1 LGDFEGLAHQNLFA
15 FHPHF
20 ITFETQSKNLNGLE
34 EQYLIKGLK
43 TRNKVVFD
51 FIFHYYYSGLCAYC
65 EKITGKQDV
74 AEDIVQEL
82 FVTLWIKCGQIQI
95 VSSLKNYLFT
105 SVKNRSLDYLKH
117 EQRKTRKL
125 SRFAQ
130 EKEPP
135 ENLSSLWFAEAEL
148 QVVVEKSLE
157 KLPPRCR
164 EIFELSRFEGLKNQE
179 IADKLGLSK
188 RTVELQVSNALKKLR
203 TDLKDYLPLFLL
215 LYLLR

>member
-1 LGDFEGLAHQNLFA
+1 M
-15 FHPHF
+15 
-20 ITFETQSKNLNGLE
+20 E
-34 EQYLIKGLK
+34 EQYLIKGLL

-65 EKITGKQDV
+65 ERITGNQEV

-82 FVTLWIKCGQIQI
+82 FVTLWVKHEQIQI
-95 VSSLKNYLFT
+95 TSSLKNYLFT
-105 SVKNRSLDYLKH
+105 SVKNRSLDYLKR
-117 EQRKTRKL
+117 EQRKSHKL
-125 SRFAQ
+125 EHIAGEQ
-130 EKEPP
+130 ELP

-148 QVVVEKSLE
+148 QAVVDKSLE

-179 IADKLGLSK
+179 IAEKLGLSK
-188 RTVELQVSNALKKLR
+188 RTVELQVSNALKQLR

-215 LYLLR
+215 MYLLK

>member
-1 LGDFEGLAHQNLFA
+1 M
-15 FHPHF
+15 
-20 ITFETQSKNLNGLE
+20 E

-51 FIFHYYYSGLCAYC
+51 FIFQYYYAGLCAYC
-65 EKITGKQDV
+65 ERITGKQEV

-82 FVTLWIKCGQIQI
+82 FMTLWIKHEQIKI
-95 VSSLKNYLFT
+95 TSSLKNYLFA
-105 SVKNRSLDYLKH
+105 SVKNRSLDFLKR
-117 EQRKTRKL
+117 EQRKSHKL
-125 SRFAQ
+125 EHIAEKQ
-130 EKEPP
+130 ELP

-148 QVVVEKSLE
+148 QAVVEKSME

-179 IADKLGLSK
+179 IADKLNLSK
-188 RTVELQVSNALKKLR
+188 RTVELQVSNALKQLR

-215 LYLLR
+215 MYLFQ

>member
-1 LGDFEGLAHQNLFA
+1 M
-15 FHPHF
+15 
-20 ITFETQSKNLNGLE
+20 E
-34 EQYLIKGLK
+34 EQYLIKGLL

-65 EKITGKQDV
+65 ERFTGSPEV
-74 AEDIVQEL
+74 AEDLVQEL
-82 FVTLWIKCGQIQI
+82 FVTLWLKCEQIQI
-95 VSSLKNYLFT
+95 TSSLKNYLFT
-105 SVKNRSLDYLKH
+105 SVKNRSFDYLKH

-125 SRFAQ
+125 NRFAQ
-130 EKEPP
+130 EKELP

-148 QVVVEKSLE
+148 QAVVEKSLE

-164 EIFELSRFEGLKNQE
+164 EIFELSRFQGLKNQE

-188 RTVELQVSNALKKLR
+188 RTVELQVSNALKQLR

-215 LYLLR
+215 MYLLG

>member
-1 LGDFEGLAHQNLFA
+1 
-15 FHPHF
+15 
-20 ITFETQSKNLNGLE
+20 
-34 EQYLIKGLK
+34 
-43 TRNKVVFD
+43 
-51 FIFHYYYSGLCAYC
+51 
-65 EKITGKQDV
+65 
-74 AEDIVQEL
+74 
-82 FVTLWIKCGQIQI
+82 
-95 VSSLKNYLFT
+95 
-105 SVKNRSLDYLKH
+105 
-117 EQRKTRKL
+117 L

-188 RTVELQVSNALKKLR
+188 RTVELQVSNALKQLR
-203 TDLKDYLPLFLL
+203 NDLKDYLPLFLL

>member
-1 LGDFEGLAHQNLFA
+1 
-15 FHPHF
+15 
-20 ITFETQSKNLNGLE
+20 LE

-65 EKITGKQDV
+65 ERITGKQEV

-82 FVTLWIKCGQIQI
+82 FVTLWLKHEQIRI
-95 VSSLKNYLFT
+95 TSSLKNYLFT
-105 SVKNRSLDYLKH
+105 SVKNRSLDYLKREKRRLH
-117 EQRKTRKL
+117 NLEHI
-125 SRFAQ
+125 AEGQ
-130 EKEPP
+130 ELP

-148 QVVVEKSLE
+148 QAVVEKSLE

-164 EIFELSRFEGLKNQE
+164 EIFELSRFQGLKNQE

-188 RTVELQVSNALKKLR
+188 RTVELQVSNALKQLR
-203 TDLKDYLPLFLL
+203 IDLKDYLPLFLL
-215 LYLLR
+215 M